1 VPRYAKKIDLDS
13 LNELVTL
20 SHDKDTIAYQKN
32 IIEFLNALK
41 EDTLHEKKVQI
52 IKDEEKIES
61 KY

>member
-1 VPRYAKKIDLDS
+1 MPRYAKKIDLDS

>member
-52 IKDEEKIES
+52 IKDEEK
-61 KY
+61 KNRV